1 MFLRNKKLFEHNK
14 LASNLRSISN
24 YLHIKKD
31 SNTGIATIVL
41 QKAKVNSLDVKFLKE
56 VKSCFINL
64 DEDDEIKGVL
74 MKTKFHGKVFSA
86 GLDINGLQNA
96 STKDLRSLWS
106 SVQDWC
112 LSMFRFSKPLV
123 ACLNGHAVAGGC
135 AFPLLADYRVGF
147 PNIKIGLTE
156 AQMGIPVEMLNL
168 LQFHCSNSKR
178 FAEYSL
184 LTGPVH
190 SADIAFKYGM
200 LDEIVP
206 LEQVEKA
213 SKRKLI
219 ELTNVPLLAYSQTK
233 FLMRRQIIRRIEDTK
248 EEGINNFVKTVQSDV
263 VQNIVRTKLNLLD
276 KKLNV

>member
-1 MFLRNKKLFEHNK
+1 MLLRSKRAFQYNT
-14 LASNLRSISN
+14 LAYSSRSISN
-24 YLHIKKD
+24 YLQITKD
-31 SNTGIATIVL
+31 SNSGIATVVL

-56 VKSCFINL
+56 VKNCFINL
-64 DEDDEIKGVL
+64 NKDDEVKGVL

-96 STKDLRSLWS
+96 SAEDLRSLWS

-112 LSMFRFSKPLV
+112 LSMFQFSKPLV

-168 LQFHCSNSKR
+168 LQFHCSNSRR

-190 SADIAFKYGM
+190 NADIAFKYGM

-206 LEQVEKA
+206 LEQVEEV
-213 SKRKLI
+213 SKKKLA

-263 VQNIVRTKLNLLD
+263 VQSIVRAKLNLLN
-276 KKLNV
+276 KK